1 MFVCYVITGPVL
13 QDLNLLGPF
22 FHYLLESRENPGC
35 LWKTMAYHTGLPTIH
50 ICLLGATKKTNVLWY
65 VRTSSFAGPVVKTEG
80 PQFIWSV
87 RTLPPIIKRKFI
99 IYGNPQQPASLQYC
113 LPSHVCLLGGTKSSL
128 GMTSRH
134 HEAVNKQEKEL
145 VHYYWEL
152 PRQKPTSFGGIKHGR
167 GANWLFQIKKSFL
180 LY

>member
-1 MFVCYVITGPVL
+1 MKHSRPPDLKSSSNVSIPFAWITGPATDPPPLYSDRGV
-13 QDLNLLGPF
+13 P
-22 FHYLLESRENPGC
+22 RENQHR
-35 LWKTMAYHTGLPTIH
+35 LWKPT
-50 ICLLGATKKTNVLWY
+50 
-65 VRTSSFAGPVVKTEG
+65 
-80 PQFIWSV
+80 
-87 RTLPPIIKRKFI
+87 
-99 IYGNPQQPASLQYC
+99 ASLQYC

-167 GANWLFQIKKSFL
+167 GANWLFQINESFL
-180 LY
+180 LNIDGICKTTSSGLFFGAFHLHSTYFKF

>member
-1 MFVCYVITGPVL
+1 MFVKKPSL
-13 QDLNLLGPF
+13 DLNLLSPF
-22 FHYLLESRENPGC
+22 IHYHLESRGNIGFCE
-35 LWKTMAYHTGLPTIH
+35 KTQLTGYL
-50 ICLLGATKKTNVLWY
+50 A
-65 VRTSSFAGPVVKTEG
+65 S
-80 PQFIWSV
+80 QFSMSV
-87 RTLPPIIKRKFI
+87 HSLPPWIKRKFMK
-99 IYGNPQQPASLQYC
+99 NPSIPASLQYC

-167 GANWLFQIKKSFL
+167 GANWLFQINENVPPLTNSCTWL
-180 LY
+180 CL

>member
-1 MFVCYVITGPVL
+1 MCQNNYGTVQKNISYGTKNSCLLFVWSSGNQMFSIL
-13 QDLNLLGPF
+13 EKSHAWSLKKLGS
-22 FHYLLESRENPGC
+22 ESRENPC
-35 LWKTMAYHTGLPTIH
+35 FLWLTPSI
-50 ICLLGATKKTNVLWY
+50 
-65 VRTSSFAGPVVKTEG
+65 
-80 PQFIWSV
+80 
-87 RTLPPIIKRKFI
+87 
-99 IYGNPQQPASLQYC
+99 PAPLQYC

-167 GANWLFQIKKSFL
+167 GANWLFQINESFL
-180 LY
+180 LNIIIAIIKARN